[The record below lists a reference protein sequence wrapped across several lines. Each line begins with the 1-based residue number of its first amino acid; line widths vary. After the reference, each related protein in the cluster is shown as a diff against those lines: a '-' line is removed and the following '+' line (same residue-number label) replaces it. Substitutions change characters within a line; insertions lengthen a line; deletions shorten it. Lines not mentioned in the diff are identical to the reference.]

1 MAGSAGISRQTKN
14 GAAEQLTEIA
24 EFPAARESKQEMRKG
39 LRKGEGQIQMA
50 LGSLGREDNTLGGKS
65 GVWRRCSFRDT
76 ALENLGE
83 DFGESWVGN
92 NCCGR
97 TGWSY
102 HMVPI
107 YLSTTATG

>member
-50 LGSLGREDNTLGGKS
+50 LGSL
-65 GVWRRCSFRDT
+65 
-76 ALENLGE
+76 
-83 DFGESWVGN
+83 
-92 NCCGR
+92 
-97 TGWSY
+97 
-102 HMVPI
+102 
-107 YLSTTATG
+107 